1 MKNKRFLPACLAIV
15 TCLVVLLGFAA
26 RARADLGAF
35 EAALNPSGGAYEI
48 NPDQDGLLWISDQY
62 AGEIWGVDPDSG
74 SYQVYPVPVYPFDA
88 RHDALNQYLWWADA
102 ETTSNI
108 LGRVSTTNGAY
119 TLWQVPGAHGFYGSA
134 LDAAGR
140 FWVMGF
146 ESPYLYRLDAAQT
159 ELCRFT
165 LPSGV
170 WQARSSYIDYAAG
183 YIWLGET
190 ANERLLR
197 LSVGDNSLRSW
208 TLPEFSSPY
217 GIAVDEQGNVWYT
230 DSSNNVLAR
239 LNPTTDQMAV
249 YELPAGALPL
259 MVAAHRDLIWYT
271 GHVSLG
277 YLDPLIAGATE
288 FIPTLEDSTLTP
300 SCAGISPSSSGSLT
314 ITSGTLD
321 WNPASYS
328 TIQEANGLWNY
339 QLPSGSFP
347 YGITGTSSIWFVDT
361 NRRMLGKIPT
371 GAEAT
376 ACKLQDLDQNLLTT
390 TDRVPVRNWTLYLT
404 IGGVRQMPGQVT
416 GADGCTTWSDL
427 TPDLVYGVEEDLPSE
442 WQALTPT
449 THSFGAAAP
458 LAQLSHTF
466 INGREMENL
475 FLPLTNR

>member
-1 MKNKRFLPACLAIV
+1 
-15 TCLVVLLGFAA
+15 
-26 RARADLGAF
+26 
-35 EAALNPSGGAYEI
+35 
-48 NPDQDGLLWISDQY
+48 
-62 AGEIWGVDPDSG
+62 
-74 SYQVYPVPVYPFDA
+74 
-88 RHDALNQYLWWADA
+88 
-102 ETTSNI
+102 
-108 LGRVSTTNGAY
+108 
-119 TLWQVPGAHGFYGSA
+119 
-134 LDAAGR
+134 
-140 FWVMGF
+140 
-146 ESPYLYRLDAAQT
+146 
-159 ELCRFT
+159 
-165 LPSGV
+165 
-170 WQARSSYIDYAAG
+170 
-183 YIWLGET
+183 
-190 ANERLLR
+190 
-197 LSVGDNSLRSW
+197 
-208 TLPEFSSPY
+208 
-217 GIAVDEQGNVWYT
+217 VDEQGNVWYT

-277 YLDPLIAGATE
+277 YLDPLIAGSTE

-321 WNPASYS
+321 WNPSSYS
-328 TIQEANGLWNY
+328 TIQEADGLWNY